1 MVASDIVND
10 SSPRRSIAYPRDAT
24 PLTAPAAEESAIE
37 IDERVRRCFDAMRAE
52 TRGSYFDQVTLT
64 SEFALLEGWLRGR
77 GHGNAVSA
85 QTRSLALYVSSLIR
99 AGIPKEEVTR
109 RVCFLRCFYAAM
121 KQIGLRVDDPMEE
134 VRIYGMFGGPSQRY

>member
-99 AGIPKEEVTR
+99 AGILKEEVTR

-134 VRIYGMFGGPSQRY
+134 VRIYGMFGGPIQRY